1 MEKVI
6 LLRYG
11 EIHLKGANRGYF
23 EHMLLCNIK
32 HTLKDFKCVIKK
44 VAGRYEVGE
53 YDSCDEDEIIDR
65 LVKVFGLHSLSVASK
80 FETDYDA
87 ILDFCAN
94 IKLSEKTFKVEV
106 RRADKRFATKSMDM
120 MKICGGKVLESNP
133 KIVVDVHN
141 PEVVVKIDIREDGF
155 TYVSFEDIMCS
166 GGMPVG
172 TAGKGLLLLSG
183 GIDSPVAGYFLAKR
197 GMSVHALHFHSFPYT
212 SVQAKE
218 KVIRLASQMSKY
230 LSNFKLHV
238 LSFTKVQ
245 EEINRNCNRDYMII
259 LMRRIMM
266 RVAEK
271 LCKKIKANAIITGE
285 SLGQVASQTIESI
298 TATNAVVSLP
308 VFRPLIGF
316 DKLDTIQVAKKIGT
330 YDISIEPYEDCCT
343 IFLPKKP
350 VTRPEIDKVLAEEQ
364 KLDIDALVEECLNS
378 DEVIEI

>member
-23 EHMLLCNIK
+23 EHMLLNNLN
-32 HTLKDFKCVIKK
+32 HALKEFSCKVKK
-44 VAGRYEVGE
+44 VAGRYEVCNYLE
-53 YDSCDEDEIIDR
+53 QDEQEIIQR
-65 LVKVFGLHSLSVASK
+65 LTKVFGLHSLSIASK
-80 FETDYDA
+80 FETDLDA
-87 ILDFCAN
+87 ILDFCSK
-94 IKLSEKTFKVEV
+94 IKISEKTFKVEV
-106 RRADKRFATKSMDM
+106 RRADKRFATKSMEM
-120 MKICGGKVLESNP
+120 MKICGGKVLENNAGL
-133 KIVVDVHN
+133 KVDVHN
-141 PEVVVKIDIREDGF
+141 PCVVVKIDIREDGN
-155 TYVSFEDIMCS
+155 TYVSFENIMCA

-183 GIDSPVAGYFLAKR
+183 GIDSPVAGFYLAKR

-212 SVQAKE
+212 SIQAKE
-218 KVIRLASQMSKY
+218 KVVRLAKQMKNY
-230 LSNFKLHV
+230 LGDFKLHV

-298 TATNAVVSLP
+298 TVTNAVVSVP

-316 DKLDTIQVAKKIGT
+316 DKLDTIEVSNKIGT
-330 YDISIEPYEDCCT
+330 YQISIEPYEDCCT

-350 VTRPEIDKVLAEEQ
+350 VTKPELEKVLAEEA
-364 KLDIDALVEECLNS
+364 KLNIDELVEECLNS
-378 DEVIEI
+378 DEIIEI

>member
-23 EHMLLCNIK
+23 EHMLLNNIQ
-32 HTLKDFKCVIKK
+32 HALKGFSCTVKK
-44 VAGRYEVGE
+44 VAGRYEVSE
-53 YDSCDEDEIIDR
+53 YEERDEDELIDR
-65 LVKVFGLHSLSVASK
+65 LTKVFGLHSLSVASK
-80 FETDYDA
+80 FLTDYDA
-87 ILDFCAN
+87 ILDFCSN
-94 IKLSEKTFKVEV
+94 IKLTQKSFKVEV
-106 RRADKRFATKSMDM
+106 RRADKRFPTKSMDM
-120 MKICGGKVLESNP
+120 MKICGEKVLENNTTI
-133 KIVVDVHN
+133 KVDVHN

-155 TYVSFEDIMCS
+155 TYVSFSNIMCC

-183 GIDSPVAGYFLAKR
+183 GIDSPVAGYYLAKR
-197 GMSVHALHFHSFPYT
+197 GMSVHALHFHSYPYT
-212 SVQAKE
+212 SLQAKE
-218 KVIRLASQMSKY
+218 KVIRLAQQMGKY
-230 LSNFKLHV
+230 LSNFKLHI

-245 EEINRNCNRDYMII
+245 EEINRKCNRDYTVI

-271 LCKKIKANAIITGE
+271 LSQKINANAIITGE
-285 SLGQVASQTIESI
+285 SLGQVASQTMESI
-298 TATNAVVSLP
+298 TVTNAAVSMP

-316 DKLDTIQVAKKIGT
+316 DKLETIAVANKIGT

-350 VTRPEIDKVLAEEQ
+350 VTRPELEKVLEEEK

-378 DEVIEI
+378 DEIIDI